1 MNQYESENKIDYGEG
16 HLIACVEEGSIA
28 EELELKAGDRLIS
41 INGEKI
47 RDVFDYRYLC
57 AAEELTLLVM
67 TSEGEEWELDIE
79 KDEDEDLGIVFERG
93 LMDEYRSCRNKCIFC
108 FIDQMPKGMRDTLY
122 FKDDDARLSF
132 LQGNYI
138 TLTNLSDE
146 DVERICFYRLS
157 PINVSIHTLDADL
170 RCRMLQN
177 KKAGAALKRLDRFM
191 EAGLD
196 INGQIVLCKG
206 WNDGEELEKT
216 LEGLAGL
223 LPNLKSLSIV
233 PVGLTDHRDG
243 LTDLVPFD
251 RDDAKELIR
260 TVRKWQRYYL
270 DNYGTRL
277 VYASDEWYLRA
288 GEAIPA
294 DVEYEGYPQIE
305 NGVGMLRSFVDEFHD
320 GLGAVPDGTYENDVT
335 IATGLLMADTIQRL
349 SIEAASRFPGVRAKC
364 IAIRN
369 DFFGEKITVSGL
381 LTGGDII
388 RQLKGRRLGKVLLLP
403 ENLLRSGEDVLLD
416 DVTVGEIADALQIE
430 VRVVKSNGISFLN
443 ALLNVNDD

>member
-1 MNQYESENKIDYGEG
+1 MNIYESENKTDNLEG
-16 HLIACVEEGSIA
+16 HLIASIEEGSIA
-28 EELELKAGDRLIS
+28 KELELKAGDRLIS

-57 AAEELTLLVM
+57 ASEELTLMVL

-79 KDEDEDLGIVFERG
+79 KDEDEDLGIVFDRG
-93 LMDEYRSCRNKCIFC
+93 LMDEYRSCKNGCIFC

-132 LQGNYI
+132 LQGNYV
-138 TLTNLSDE
+138 TLTNLTDE

-157 PINVSIHTLDADL
+157 PINVSIHTLNPEL
-170 RCRMLQN
+170 RCRMLRN
-177 KKAGAALKRLDRFM
+177 KKAGEALSRLKRFM

-206 WNDGEELEKT
+206 WNDSEELERT
-216 LEGLAGL
+216 LAGLSNL

-233 PVGLTDHRDG
+233 PVGLTNHREG
-243 LTDLVPFD
+243 LTQLEAFD
-251 RDDAKELIR
+251 KNDARALIK

-270 DNYGTRL
+270 DNFGTRL
-277 VYASDEWYLRA
+277 VFASDEWYLRA

-294 DVEYEGYPQIE
+294 DIEYEGYPQIE
-305 NGVGMLRSFVDEFHD
+305 NGVGMLRSFVDEFYQ
-320 GLGAVPDGTYENDVT
+320 GLSDTPDNCYENDVT
-335 IATGLLMADTIQRL
+335 IATGLLMADTISKLLTDAFARY
-349 SIEAASRFPGVRAKC
+349 PGVRAKC

-369 DFFGEKITVSGL
+369 DFFGDKITVSGL
-381 LTGGDII
+381 LTGRDII

-416 DVTVGEIADALQIE
+416 DVTIGDIADALQIE
-430 VRVVKSNGISFLN
+430 VRVVESNGISLLN
-443 ALLNVNDD
+443 ALLGIN